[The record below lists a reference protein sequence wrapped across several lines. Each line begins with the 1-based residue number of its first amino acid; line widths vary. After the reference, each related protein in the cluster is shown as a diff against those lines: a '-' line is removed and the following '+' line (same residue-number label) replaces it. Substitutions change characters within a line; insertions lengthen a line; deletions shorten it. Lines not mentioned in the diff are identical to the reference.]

1 MRNRCAIPQ
10 ENNPAADETGKN
22 CDQKQSGSVW
32 FLASTKGCT
41 AEWGNGTI
49 SAGKNVLWVHINVKC
64 SYVEFPNL
72 KTDGVRITH
81 MR

>member
-10 ENNPAADETGKN
+10 ENNQAADETGKN

-41 AEWGNGTI
+41 AEWEWYDICRKECSLGPYQRKVLLCRI
-49 SAGKNVLWVHINVKC
+49 SK
-64 SYVEFPNL
+64 S
-72 KTDGVRITH
+72 
-81 MR
+81 

>member
-22 CDQKQSGSVW
+22 CDQKQSSSVW

-41 AEWGNGTI
+41 AEWEWYDICRKECSLRPYQRRVLLCRI
-49 SAGKNVLWVHINVKC
+49 SK
-64 SYVEFPNL
+64 P
-72 KTDGVRITH
+72 
-81 MR
+81 

>member
-41 AEWGNGTI
+41 AEWEWYDICRKECSLDPYQRKVLLCRI
-49 SAGKNVLWVHINVKC
+49 SK
-64 SYVEFPNL
+64 P
-72 KTDGVRITH
+72 
-81 MR
+81 

>member
-41 AEWGNGTI
+41 AEWEWYDI
-49 SAGKNVLWVHINVKC
+49 CRKECSLWVPINVEC